1 MADNHPMRLHHP
13 SLDTDPEQI
22 AKDVAAAA
30 GAPAMRVVA
39 APPRRTAESDRRG
52 IAIALKRNPAARSD
66 TLFWLLV
73 AAIVAGALLL
83 AAGVF

>member
-1 MADNHPMRLHHP
+1 MADNHPMGVHHP

-30 GAPAMRVVA
+30 GAPAMRVVV
-39 APPRRTAESDRRG
+39 APPHRTAEPGHRET
-52 IAIALKRNPAARSD
+52 AIALKRNPVVQSD